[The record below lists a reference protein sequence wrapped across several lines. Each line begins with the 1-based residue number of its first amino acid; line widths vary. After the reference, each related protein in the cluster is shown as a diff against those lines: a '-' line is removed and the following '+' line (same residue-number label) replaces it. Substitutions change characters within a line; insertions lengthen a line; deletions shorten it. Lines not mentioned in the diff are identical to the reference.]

1 MNIINEELENAM
13 DLVIST
19 LALFSEQN
27 ADRILQDMGDTVRT
41 IKKKELKGKR
51 FYEIYKIIN
60 RIIK

>member
-41 IKKKELKGKR
+41 IKKKRAEREEVL
-51 FYEIYKIIN
+51 
-60 RIIK
+60 